1 MNMRTIEKYS
11 KNDQEHVIS
20 RGRLIQFF
28 TCLEDRIA
36 GITAATMIITFS
48 SLFAQCTK
56 DDAGTADNDNSAK
69 DDQYTIDQTISDEAQ
84 RNTLSFDGLAF
95 LTGNVGSQSFLPPG
109 KVADYSGF
117 QYLRDNDP
125 TSLGHNT
132 SFVTII
138 AYNILDILTTDQV
151 NIFVD
156 RAQNQI
162 DLINQFAY
170 YRFPL
175 LKAFRRLKEGDLPV
189 GTTEL
194 NKEAVIQ
201 YTAELYRIDGRI
213 SYDRAQLFEEVISSL
228 SSAQK
233 AKIEALKKLNGVGN
247 WDSTISNPLEGLN
260 LPKDISVA
268 VMTYASEIYAWYTG
282 TVTSDVYFCPERQ
295 GTYFG
300 SFYLKD
306 WPAMGNPNY
315 TINEQLTATAGQ
327 DFLNILS
334 VSQSDQVKG
343 VVDLQRSALL
353 ELVEKREL
361 ISTEL
366 RKFLSSQT
374 ADSSSVLALSERY
387 GELDGE
393 ISFYYA
399 TVFSQVYNSF
409 SDDQKTQIIGLA
421 ENLGYIDPDG
431 AFLYS
436 QAVAMPEII
445 NTDFMF
451 K

>member
-1 MNMRTIEKYS
+1 MKAMNFNR
-11 KNDQEHVIS
+11 KNDHENDLIS
-20 RGRLIQFF
+20 TRHDKKINSFLSLSMRLIY
-28 TCLEDRIA
+28 
-36 GITAATMIITFS
+36 ATGMIIS
-48 SLFAQCTK
+48 SLYLIQCTK
-56 DDAGTADNDNSAK
+56 ETVDGSSDDEKVTEDK
-69 DDQYTIDQTISDEAQ
+69 YTIDQTISDEAQ

-95 LTGNVGSQSFLPPG
+95 LTGNLSSQSFLPPG

-125 TSLGHNT
+125 TELGHNT

-138 AYNILDILTTDQV
+138 SNNVLHILSSEQIGL
-151 NIFVD
+151 FVT

-175 LKAFRRLKEGDLPV
+175 LKAFRRLKESDLPE
-189 GTTEL
+189 GTTTL
-194 NKEAVIQ
+194 SKEEVMAF
-201 YTAELYRIDGRI
+201 TAELYRIDGRI
-213 SYDRAQLFEEVISSL
+213 SYDRAELFGEVISSL
-228 SSAQK
+228 SKTQLAQLD
-233 AKIEALKKLNGVGN
+233 ALKKLGGVGN
-247 WDSTISNPLEGLN
+247 WDSTITNPLSGYN
-260 LPKDISVA
+260 LPQDVNVA
-268 VMTYASEIYAWYTG
+268 VMTYASEIYAWYAG
-282 TVTSDVYFCPERQ
+282 NFTSDVYFCPERQ

-327 DFLNILS
+327 NFLSILTTA
-334 VSQSDQVKG
+334 QADAVKG
-343 VVDLQRSALL
+343 LVDLQKSALL
-353 ELVEKREL
+353 ELVEKREA

-366 RKFLSSQT
+366 RKFLTSGK
-374 ADSSSVLALSERY
+374 ADSTTVINLSARY

-393 ISFYYA
+393 IAFLYA
-399 TVFSQVYNSF
+399 TTFTSVYNTL
-409 SDDQKTQIIGLA
+409 SDDQKAQLTDLA
-421 ENLGYIDPDG
+421 NELGYIDPEG

-436 QAVAMPEII
+436 QPVSMPEIA

-451 K
+451 R